1 LRIEFLYRQ
10 THRISPSDTNAPR
23 DMFVIA
29 GRLPIDARSLTL
41 SRANSR
47 TDQNV
52 SDQTIVKRLNALRK
66 DLGTHPV
73 RMKVK
78 QGGDAILKLAVG
90 L

>member
-1 LRIEFLYRQ
+1 MF
-10 THRISPSDTNAPR
+10 
-23 DMFVIA
+23 DMA
-29 GRLPIDARSLTL
+29 SRLPIDARSLTP
-41 SRANSR
+41 SQVNSR
-47 TDQNV
+47 TDQNG

-78 QGGDAILKLAVG
+78 QGGNAILKLAID